1 VTAGLVSNGTTW
13 PRWPVVLVAV
23 ASAVIA
29 TSLVSRSQAGGFAPG
44 SCTDIS
50 AVPVEY
56 SITYGA
62 AIQEIFSNYSGMSAG
77 CVDCHVNPWASGNLS
92 LEPGISW
99 GNLVNVPS
107 DEDFSLMY
115 VVPNHPEQSLLF
127 QKINCDVPTVG
138 ERMPLGGYAGGL
150 SPQQQALIY
159 DWIAAGAPAGTTDGI
174 FRNAF
179 EYRGYNQ

>member
-1 VTAGLVSNGTTW
+1 VTFGSDGSTW
-13 PRWPVVLVAV
+13 SRWPVVLVAV
-23 ASAVIA
+23 ASAVVA
-29 TSLVSRSQAGGFAPG
+29 TSLVSRSQAVGIAPG

-56 SITYGA
+56 TITYGA
-62 AIQEIFSNYSGMSAG
+62 AIQGIFTDYSGVNAG
-77 CVDCHVNPWASGNLS
+77 CVDCHVNPGASGNLS
-92 LEPGISW
+92 LEAGISW
-99 GNLVNVPS
+99 ANLVNVPS

-127 QKINCDVPTVG
+127 QKINCDFPSVG

-150 SPQQQALIY
+150 SPEQQALIY
-159 DWIAAGAPAGTTDGI
+159 DWIAAGAPVGTTDGI

-179 EYRGYNQ
+179 DYRGYHQ